1 MCLETLSYSE
11 IQTRRGSPTRWQ
23 RHEFPLRPSRLPC
36 SFLLCSQDLQYMRN
50 VMIRFRKPGKSKP
63 SLEYIGFEPHVSLRH
78 GAPTS
83 LLQDIC
89 SRYSLNK
96 CDAWVTVAFARIA
109 AATMAASVSIV
120 SFAPARRAS
129 FICIS
134 MQ

>member
-1 MCLETLSYSE
+1 MSGATQVNSEPGLS
-11 IQTRRGSPTRWQ
+11 GAP
-23 RHEFPLRPSRLPC
+23 
-36 SFLLCSQDLQYMRN
+36 SFLFHQ
-50 VMIRFRKPGKSKP
+50 PGKSKP
-63 SLEYIGFEPHVSLRH
+63 SLEIIGFQPHVSLKH

-109 AATMAASVSIV
+109 AATMAASVSIM
-120 SFAPARRAS
+120 SFAPALRAA
-129 FICIS
+129 FICNS